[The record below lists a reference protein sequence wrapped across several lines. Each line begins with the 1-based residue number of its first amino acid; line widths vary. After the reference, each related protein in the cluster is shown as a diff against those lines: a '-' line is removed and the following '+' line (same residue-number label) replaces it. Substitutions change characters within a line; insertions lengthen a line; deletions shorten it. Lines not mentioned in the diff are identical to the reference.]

1 MPEYFL
7 TLKINSEIMKISLC
21 LRIVS
26 ISALVVLS
34 SCVSKRQLTYLKF
47 SDKAS
52 SEIQATGEG
61 MTSVTPA
68 AYKLMPHDN
77 LFIRVVTPDPQWS
90 SLFNVMPVGAGGS
103 VTEESARLYGYPV
116 DDNGFIEIPFVGKVM
131 VAGKTLAEIK
141 TELDVIFKNYVT
153 DASITI
159 RLVNNYIS
167 VIGEVSIPGQY
178 PITKDR
184 LTILE
189 AISLAGDLTVYGD
202 RQKLLLIRPSPY
214 GPMIKDIS
222 LSDRSILSSE
232 YYYVMPN
239 DIIYAQPV
247 KGRPFQVNS
256 SIYSLFL
263 TTITTVLV
271 LVEFFR

>member
-1 MPEYFL
+1 
-7 TLKINSEIMKISLC
+7 MKISLC

-26 ISALVVLS
+26 ISALLVLS

>member
-1 MPEYFL
+1 
-7 TLKINSEIMKISLC
+7 MKVPLY
-21 LRIVS
+21 LRIVTVS
-26 ISALVVLS
+26 VIILLS
-34 SCVSKRQLTYLKF
+34 SCVSRKQLTYLKF
-47 SDKAS
+47 SGKDSYDNSA
-52 SEIQATGEG
+52 AGEG
-61 MTSVTPA
+61 VTSVTPA
-68 AYKLMPHDN
+68 AYKIMPHDN

-131 VAGKTLAEIK
+131 VSGKTLAEIK
-141 TELDVIFKNYVT
+141 SELDVIFKNYVT

-167 VIGEVSIPGQY
+167 VIGEVGIPGQY

-189 AISLAGDLTVYGD
+189 AVALAGDLTVYGD
-202 RQKLLLIRPSPY
+202 RHRLQLIRPSPY

-232 YYYVMPN
+232 YYYIMPN

-247 KGRPFQVNS
+247 KARPFQVNS
-256 SIYSLFL
+256 AVYSLFL

-271 LVEFFR
+271 VLQFFR

>member
-1 MPEYFL
+1 
-7 TLKINSEIMKISLC
+7 MKIHGYIYLFSLS
-21 LRIVS
+21 IV
-26 ISALVVLS
+26 IILS
-34 SCVSKRQLTYLKF
+34 SCVSRKQLTYLKF
-47 SDKAS
+47 SGKYPDDVQPTD
-52 SEIQATGEG
+52 ETR
-61 MTSVTPA
+61 TSVTPA
-68 AYKLMPHDN
+68 AYKVMPYDN

-116 DDNGFIEIPFVGKVM
+116 DDNGYIEIPFVGKVP
-131 VAGKTLAEIK
+131 VAEMTLAEIK
-141 TELDVIFKNYVT
+141 TELDTIFKGYVT

-167 VIGEVSIPGQY
+167 VIGEVVRPGQY

-189 AISLAGDLTVYGD
+189 AVSLAGDLTVYGD
-202 RQKLLLIRPSPY
+202 RHKLQLIRPSPY
-214 GPMIKDIS
+214 GPLIKDIS

-232 YYYVMPN
+232 FYYVMPN

-247 KGRPFQVNS
+247 RGRPFQVNS
-256 SIYSLFL
+256 SVYSLFL
-263 TTITTVLV
+263 SAITSVLV

>member
-1 MPEYFL
+1 
-7 TLKINSEIMKISLC
+7 MKVPFY
-21 LRIVS
+21 LRIVA
-26 ISALVVLS
+26 ISVIVILS
-34 SCVSKRQLTYLKF
+34 SCVSRKQLTYLKF
-47 SDKAS
+47 SGKPS
-52 SEIQATGEG
+52 YENQQAGEG
-61 MTSVTPA
+61 MASVTPA

-116 DDNGFIEIPFVGKVM
+116 DDNGFIEIPFVGKVA

-141 TELDVIFKNYVT
+141 SELDVIFKNYVT

-189 AISLAGDLTVYGD
+189 AISLAGDLTVYGN
-202 RQKLLLIRPSPY
+202 REKIQLIRPSPY

-232 YYYVMPN
+232 YYYIMPN

-271 LVEFFR
+271 VLQFFR